1 MELSRVYM
9 YLDDLKKDIESQ
21 GRNLIYVDALEVAME
36 ILRKKAD
43 KEGD

>member
-9 YLDDLKKDIESQ
+9 YLDDLKKDIDNQ

-36 ILRKKAD
+36 LIRTEAG